1 MAAVGT
7 DADTDAHIVVH
18 RQLQDIVLVQQQQ
31 IEYLSEMIK
40 NKEEESVS
48 IKIYEDVVK
57 ELENET
63 FQHAKTKSLLSK
75 ESEKLQFALGEV
87 EILMKQLER
96 EKNAFENALESIKN
110 KAWKEVNKN
119 DKLKSKCN
127 DIENKVEKQED
138 ILSSKEDQ
146 IKELCHQLAK
156 QKATLKQQVT
166 EFEIQKQ
173 QNAYI
178 ERVLEGKKKKACGK
192 FIPTSK

>member
-31 IEYLSEMIK
+31 IEYFSEMIK

-57 ELENET
+57 ELE
-63 FQHAKTKSLLSK
+63 

-96 EKNAFENALESIKN
+96 EKKAFENALESIKN